1 MSKATKGEEK
11 VLAQLDEYLA
21 QCERPP
27 PEIHVYRKQAASVVT
42 SRKRHSGPK
51 HAIEYLEFTHYKGI
65 PVTIFEDRD
74 NG

>member
-1 MSKATKGEEK
+1 MSKATKAEEK
-11 VLAQLDEYLA
+11 VLAQLDDYLA
-21 QCERPP
+21 RCRRPP
-27 PEIHVYRKQAASVVT
+27 PEIRVYRKQAASVVR

-51 HAIEYLEFTHYKGI
+51 HATEYLEFTRYKGI